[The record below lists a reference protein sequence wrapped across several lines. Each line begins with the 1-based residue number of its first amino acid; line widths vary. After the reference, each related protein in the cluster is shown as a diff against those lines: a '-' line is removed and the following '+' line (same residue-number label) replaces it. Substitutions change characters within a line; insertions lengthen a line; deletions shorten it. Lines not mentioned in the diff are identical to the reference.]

1 MHVAFLRGMNL
12 GGRRITNDELAA
24 AVAGLGFLDVGTY
37 RASGNVFFRAPDGM
51 KPAEVRPRLESGLQQ
66 ALGYPV
72 PAVLRSVERV
82 AALGQVEPFPPEI
95 VEATAGKL
103 QVALVADEPDA
114 ATRAAV
120 LEHATPEDHLAF
132 DGRDLL
138 WLPKQGIS
146 TSPIDWSAIERL
158 LGLVTVRTRG
168 TMAGLAKK
176 LAS

>member
-24 AVAGLGFLDVGTY
+24 AGAGLGFLDVGTY

-51 KPAEVRPRLESGLQQ
+51 APDAVRPRLESGLEE

-72 PAVLRSVERV
+72 PAVLRTTERV
-82 AALGQVEPFPPEI
+82 AALGRVEPFPAE
-95 VEATAGKL
+95 VVAATAGKL
-103 QVALVADEPDA
+103 QVALVADAPDE

-120 LEHATPEDHLAF
+120 LEHATDEDHLAF
-132 DGRDLL
+132 DGQDLL

-146 TSPIDWSAIERL
+146 TSPIEWNAIEKL

-168 TMAGLAKK
+168 TLAGIAKK
-176 LAS
+176 LGA